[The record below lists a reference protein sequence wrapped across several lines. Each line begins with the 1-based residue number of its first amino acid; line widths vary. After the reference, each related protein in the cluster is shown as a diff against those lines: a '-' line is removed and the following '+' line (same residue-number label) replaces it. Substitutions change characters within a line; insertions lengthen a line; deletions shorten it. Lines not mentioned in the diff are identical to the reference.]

1 MAEAAEPHAST
12 PWAVPPGGWLDVLKR
27 SWGEMGRDHLT
38 LIAAGVAFYG
48 FTALV
53 PLLAAVVLT
62 YGLVAEPAA
71 ALRQIQA
78 LTQSLPADAAG
89 LIRDQLRTI
98 VSTEA
103 GKSGLGLVVAL
114 AIALWGASRSAG
126 AIVTALNIAY
136 GEEEGR
142 GFLRLTLLNLAIVLG
157 AVLGIVA
164 AGAAVAA
171 LSQLDRLV
179 PAAPPLLVGIGRLL
193 SWLVLAG
200 LAAAAA
206 ATLYRY
212 GPDRP
217 SGRWTWLTPGS
228 VAASL
233 GIGLVTFGFS
243 VYVANFASY
252 NATYGSLGAV
262 VVLLTWLYLSV
273 LVLLLGAELNAELER
288 PAAR

>member
-1 MAEAAEPHAST
+1 M
-12 PWAVPPGGWLDVLKR
+12 LRR

-53 PLLAAVVLT
+53 PLLAAVVLA

-89 LIRDQLRTI
+89 LIRDQLQNI

-103 GKSGLGLVVAL
+103 GKSRLGLSVAL
-114 AIALWGASRSAG
+114 AIALWGASRGAG

-136 GEEEGR
+136 EEEEAR

-164 AGAAVAA
+164 AGAAVTA
-171 LSQLDRLV
+171 LAHLDRLV
-179 PAAPPLLVGIGRLL
+179 PGAPPLLVGLGKLL
-193 SWLVLAG
+193 SWLVLTG
-200 LAAAAA
+200 LAAAGA

-212 GPDRP
+212 GPDR
-217 SGRWTWLTPGS
+217 STVRWTWLTPGS

-233 GIGLVTFGFS
+233 GIGLVTSGFS
-243 VYVANFASY
+243 LYVANVGSY

-273 LVLLLGAELNAELER
+273 LVLLLGAELNSELER
-288 PAAR
+288 QMAANGNER

>member
-1 MAEAAEPHAST
+1 M
-12 PWAVPPGGWLDVLKR
+12 LRR

-53 PLLAAVVLT
+53 PLLAAVVLA

-78 LTQSLPADAAG
+78 LTESLPADAAG
-89 LIRDQLRTI
+89 LIRDQLQNI

-103 GKSGLGLVVAL
+103 GKSRLGLFAAL
-114 AIALWGASRSAG
+114 AIALWGASRGAG

-136 GEEEGR
+136 EEEEAR

-164 AGAAVAA
+164 AGAAVTA
-171 LSQLDRLV
+171 LAHLDRLV
-179 PAAPPLLVGIGRLL
+179 PGAPPLLVGLGKLL
-193 SWLVLAG
+193 SWLVLTG
-200 LAAAAA
+200 LAAAGA

-212 GPDRP
+212 GPDR
-217 SGRWTWLTPGS
+217 STVRWTWLTPGS

-233 GIGLVTFGFS
+233 GIGLVTSGFS
-243 VYVANFASY
+243 LYVANVGSY

-273 LVLLLGAELNAELER
+273 LVLLLGAELNSELER
-288 PAAR
+288 QLER